1 MNLHTEER
9 RRLELSIAPM
19 IDIIFLLLIFFL
31 TTSQLIQANVD
42 LRVELPAMSSAKQ
55 ATAAGEQ
62 LVLNVRA
69 NGQVVVG
76 GHPVDDES
84 LRSQLAARL
93 RGAPRTQGAPPA
105 TVILRADRNVACGR
119 IQELCRLCEAVGVR
133 EIEIRAERPGAV
145 TGR

>member
-69 NGQVVVG
+69 NGQVVVS

-93 RGAPRTQGAPPA
+93 R
-105 TVILRADRNVACGR
+105 
-119 IQELCRLCEAVGVR
+119 
-133 EIEIRAERPGAV
+133 
-145 TGR
+145 